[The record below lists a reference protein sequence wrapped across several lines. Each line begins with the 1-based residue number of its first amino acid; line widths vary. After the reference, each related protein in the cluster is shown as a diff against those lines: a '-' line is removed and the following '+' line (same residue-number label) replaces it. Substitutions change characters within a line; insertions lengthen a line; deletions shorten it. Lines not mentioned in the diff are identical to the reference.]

1 MSEIANFF
9 WAGNSLSIYEQLS
22 LKSFLLNNFI
32 VRVWSYDKLDLPNG
46 IELMDAEKIL
56 PKVDLHKYN
65 YLAPFSGHSPKTDL
79 HKYNHL
85 APFSDVFRFKLLSER
100 NGEWWFDID
109 CICLKN
115 EKKFKQLKKD
125 KKIIVAWEDS
135 NFLNGACLNF
145 IDNKIG
151 LDLVS
156 EQKNITNNKVNLIWG
171 DLCPRLL
178 TNWFTKNNLLKEVLN
193 KNTFY
198 PIHYTQT
205 RLMNNPRYTKSL
217 KSLVKDS
224 YVCHLWNEI
233 LSKEI
238 NKNIHPNKGSFLD
251 YLFEINN

>member
-56 PKVDLHKYN
+56 PK
-65 YLAPFSGHSPKTDL
+65 ADL

-85 APFSDVFRFKLLSER
+85 AIFSDVFRFKLLSER
-100 NGEWWFDID
+100 NGEWWFDTD
-109 CICLKN
+109 CVCLKN
-115 EKKFKQLKKD
+115 KKKFKQLKQD

-156 EQKNITNNKVNLIWG
+156 EQKNILNNKVNLIWG

-193 KNTFY
+193 KNTFH

>member
-1 MSEIANFF
+1 MKEIANFF

-32 VRVWSYDKLDLPNG
+32 VRVWSYDKLDLPNK

-56 PKVDLHKYN
+56 PKADSHKYN
-65 YLAPFSGHSPKTDL
+65 YLA
-79 HKYNHL
+79 
-85 APFSDVFRFKLLSER
+85 AFSDVFRFKLLSER
-100 NGEWWFDID
+100 NGEWWFDTD

-125 KKIIVAWEDS
+125 KKIIAAWEDS

-156 EQKNITNNKVNLIWG
+156 EQKNITDNKVNLIWG
-171 DLCPRLL
+171 EIGPVLL
-178 TNWFTKNNLLKEVLN
+178 TNWLTKNNLLKEVLN

-224 YVCHLWNEI
+224 YICHLWNEI

>member
-32 VRVWSYDKLDLPNG
+32 VRVWSYGKLDLPNG
-46 IELMDAEKIL
+46 IEFMDAEKIL
-56 PKVDLHKYN
+56 PKADLYKYN
-65 YLAPFSGHSPKTDL
+65 YLA
-79 HKYNHL
+79 
-85 APFSDVFRFKLLSER
+85 AFSDIFRFKLLSEK
-100 NGEWWFDID
+100 NGEWWFDTD

-115 EKKFKQLKKD
+115 EKKFKRLKQD
-125 KKIIVAWEDS
+125 KKIIAGWEDS

-151 LDLVS
+151 LDLVL
-156 EQKNITNNKVNLIWG
+156 EQKNIINNRINLKWG
-171 DLCPRLL
+171 EIGPVLL
-178 TNWFTKNNLLKEVLN
+178 TNWLTKNNLLKQVLN
-193 KNTFY
+193 KNIFY

-205 RLMNNPRYTKSL
+205 RLMNNPRHTKSL
-217 KSLVKDS
+217 KSLAKDS

-238 NKNIHPNKGSFLD
+238 NKNIHPSKGSFLD

>member
-1 MSEIANFF
+1 MKEIANFF
-9 WAGNSLSIYEQLS
+9 WAGNCLSIYEELS
-22 LKSFLLNNFI
+22 LKSFLLNNFT
-32 VRVWSYDKLDLPNG
+32 VRVWSYDKLNLPDG

-56 PKVDLHKYN
+56 PKADLHKYN
-65 YLAPFSGHSPKTDL
+65 YLA
-79 HKYNHL
+79 
-85 APFSDVFRFKLLSER
+85 AFSDIFRFKLLSEK
-100 NGEWWFDID
+100 NGEWWFDTD

-115 EKKFKQLKKD
+115 EKEFKQLKQD
-125 KKIIVAWEDS
+125 KKIIAGWEDS

-145 IDNKIG
+145 MDNKIG
-151 LDLVS
+151 LDLVL
-156 EQKNITNNKVNLIWG
+156 EQKNIINNKINLKWG
-171 DLCPRLL
+171 EIGPVLL
-178 TNWFTKNNLLKEVLN
+178 TNWLTKNNLLKEILN

-238 NKNIHPNKGSFLD
+238 NKNIHPNKNSFLD

>member
-56 PKVDLHKYN
+56 PK
-65 YLAPFSGHSPKTDL
+65 ADL

-115 EKKFKQLKKD
+115 EKKFKQLKRD

-151 LDLVS
+151 LDLAL

-171 DLCPRLL
+171 EIGPVLL
-178 TNWFTKNNLLKEVLN
+178 TNWFTKNNLLKEVIN
-193 KNTFY
+193 KNAFY

-238 NKNIHPNKGSFLD
+238 NKNIHPKKGSFLD